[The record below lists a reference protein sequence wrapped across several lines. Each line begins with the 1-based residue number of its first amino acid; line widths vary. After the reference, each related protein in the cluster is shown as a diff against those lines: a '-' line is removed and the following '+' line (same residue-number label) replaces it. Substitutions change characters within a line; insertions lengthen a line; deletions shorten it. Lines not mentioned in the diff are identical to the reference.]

1 MLLKRSSKRRFW
13 GWHCDKDKQVQ
24 CKFSTPTILPTVRCS
39 VNMSYQVP
47 RKAILSKDQ
56 LQAFQESKTHK
67 DVISYIEK
75 LNESV
80 VGVKLSEACEASDVS
95 MSLSFPVSQIQLYG
109 RPGCKFSSRNFGQS

>member
-1 MLLKRSSKRRFW
+1 
-13 GWHCDKDKQVQ
+13 
-24 CKFSTPTILPTVRCS
+24 
-39 VNMSYQVP
+39 MSYQVP

-80 VGVKLSEACEASDVS
+80 VGVKLTDACEASDVS
-95 MSLSFPVSQIQLYG
+95 MSFVSSFPQAQYTYG
-109 RPGCKFSSRNFGQS
+109 HPGCIFSPRNFEPSGTNC

>member
-1 MLLKRSSKRRFW
+1 
-13 GWHCDKDKQVQ
+13 
-24 CKFSTPTILPTVRCS
+24 
-39 VNMSYQVP
+39 MSYQVP

-80 VGVKLSEACEASDVS
+80 VGVKLTEACEASDVS
-95 MSLSFPVSQIQLYG
+95 MSLSFPAPQAQYVYG
-109 RPGCKFSSRNFGQS
+109 HPGCNFNPRNLEQS